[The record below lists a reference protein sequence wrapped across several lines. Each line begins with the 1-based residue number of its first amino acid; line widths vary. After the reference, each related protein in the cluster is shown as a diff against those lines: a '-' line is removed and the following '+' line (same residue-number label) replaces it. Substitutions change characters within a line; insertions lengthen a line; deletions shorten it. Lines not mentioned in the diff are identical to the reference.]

1 MKTIIKKKPTI
12 SKGKKKILSRK
23 LPNQIFE
30 TLLHSQCAVVH
41 RLQDHSN
48 QWPPFSIRPDLRH
61 TEIVKYNQIVPLKEK
76 PPSYKVAFSLQVSD
90 TLR

>member
-1 MKTIIKKKPTI
+1 LKTIIKKKTTI

-48 QWPPFSIRPDLRH
+48 QWPPFSIRPDRDISDFKLS
-61 TEIVKYNQIVPLKEK
+61 KYQQQKT
-76 PPSYKVAFSLQVSD
+76 F
-90 TLR
+90 

>member
-1 MKTIIKKKPTI
+1 LKTIIKKNLLFLKE
-12 SKGKKKILSRK
+12 KKKILSRK

-30 TLLHSQCAVVH
+30 TLLHSQYAVVP

-48 QWPPFSIRPDLRH
+48 QWPPFSIRPDLRR

-90 TLR
+90 ALR